1 MKKDEIL
8 YLNLIAIHAGIG
20 MIVFIAPFL
29 SLLYGYSIV
38 IFGALLII
46 KRQNKNNEALIAAAY
61 VVGSEVF
68 LRMTG
73 GNPLYEISK
82 YAVMVF
88 LFIGM
93 IYTGFSKNATPYWI
107 FILLLIP
114 SVLLSTFVLNHDTDM
129 RKTIAFNI
137 SGPVCLAVS
146 SIYNFR
152 RKISLETVN
161 SILLSMGLPIIT
173 TMVYLIFYAPNIR
186 DVVTGTGSNVQT
198 SGGFGPNQVSTIL
211 GLGVFIFFS
220 RIILE
225 SRSRNMAV
233 INLIISFVMAYR
245 GLVTFSRGGMITGFF
260 MIVLLLFFLYFKSNK
275 HGRLKLNILTVL
287 LVLALFS
294 VWGYSSYQTSGL
306 IEKRYA
312 NKDALGRSKKTSF
325 SGRET
330 IAKGE
335 WETFLKNPIFGVG
348 VGKGVEARAEAMG
361 KTREQTHISHDEIT
375 RMLAEHGALGIIGLL
390 ILFFTP
396 FFLYLEN
403 KFNMFLLCFVLFWLL
418 TINHAA
424 MRIAAPAFVYS
435 LSLLNINIGEIA
447 KRRTSEE
454 IELSNN

>member
-8 YLNLIAIHAGIG
+8 YLYLIAIHAGIG

-46 KRQNKNNEALIAAAY
+46 KRQNKNNEALLAAGY

-82 YAVMVF
+82 YSVMIF

-107 FILLLIP
+107 FLLLLIP

-137 SGPVCLAVS
+137 SGPVCLAIS

-152 RKISLETVN
+152 RKISLDTVN

-186 DVVTGTGSNVQT
+186 DIVSGTSSNIQT

-225 SRSRNMAV
+225 SRTKNMAI
-233 INLIISFVMAYR
+233 INLVIAFIMAYR

-260 MIVLLLFFLYFKSNK
+260 MIVLLLFFLYFKSSK
-275 HGRLKLNILTVL
+275 RGRLKLNILSI
-287 LVLALFS
+287 VLAVALVS

-312 NKDALGRSKKTSF
+312 NKDALGRAKKSNF
-325 SGRET
+325 SGREE

-348 VGKGVEARAEAMG
+348 VGKGVEVRAEKKG
-361 KTREQTHISHDEIT
+361 KNLTNISHDEIT
-375 RMLAEHGALGIIGLL
+375 RMLAEHGTLGIIGLL

-435 LSLLNINIGEIA
+435 LSLLNINFGEIP
-447 KRRTSEE
+447 KRRASEE
-454 IELSNN
+454 IEFSNN